1 MTNCKK
7 KCIRIINFL
16 DFRDH
21 TINFFHKNKIIK
33 FYDIIQYN
41 QVQIAY
47 QYNKC
52 NLPTQIMELFQH
64 TSDISSHNT
73 RAYSNEALFFPRVES
88 STYGK
93 HSLRYKIPFEY
104 NKFIRD
110 HPSISDIHT
119 MYAIKKNDEIY

>member
-1 MTNCKK
+1 
-7 KCIRIINFL
+7 
-16 DFRDH
+16 
-21 TINFFHKNKIIK
+21 
-33 FYDIIQYN
+33 
-41 QVQIAY
+41 
-47 QYNKC
+47 
-52 NLPTQIMELFQH
+52 MELFQH

-73 RAYSNEALFFPRVES
+73 RAYSNKALFIRRVES

-119 MYAIKKNDEIY
+119 MYAIKKKLNSIYMTKYIS